1 MSVTGKPDFSLHGA
15 AKLLKLLYGIDG
27 RLTPLPGERDQNFYV
42 ARNERD
48 DLVLKIF
55 SRNENFRFALA
66 MAELMAFL
74 KGNKVPVPDIVC
86 SVKGERVPVYRDD
99 KESGEYMVMLL
110 SLIDGVPYASLNHYP
125 GELNEA
131 VGAALAQT
139 DMLLAEY
146 RDPLFERAMIWD
158 IRNAPETITSRL
170 PLLKDSTHISFC
182 MKTLELWN
190 EMVKPFDSQLRK
202 SIIYNDANDYNII
215 VRPGCGGEYPTLS
228 GFVDFGDA
236 LYSYTVADLAVAIAY
251 IILDRDDPLMAALE
265 VVRGYNR
272 IMPLQPLEADIL
284 MILVRARLS
293 MSITI
298 AAGQQQERPQDD
310 YLTVSQLPITR
321 TLAAIEAV
329 DTDLAAV
336 MFREECGLPV
346 NERFSRSE
354 KYLAENGHMAFPV
367 TGITP
372 DDSRFMVLDLSV
384 EGNIISG
391 DPEMNDADRLSHRIR
406 REMKEKGA
414 MVAVGRWCEPRILYT
429 SPLFSDSAFRER
441 PDRSVHLGVDLF
453 ADAGHPL
460 YSPFDGEVYIAQYN
474 PDHLDYGNM
483 IILKHPLP
491 EGSNFYTLYGH
502 LSASSVKG
510 RCRGDKV
517 SRGEEFAWIGEPGEN
532 GGWSPHLHFQ
542 LIGDMRRVEASFPGV
557 CRPTETAGWKILS
570 PDPNLVLN
578 IPLSLFPD
586 NLPPAEEV
594 LSLRRKVTGR
604 NLSIAYRKPVVMS
617 RGWMQYMFD
626 ASGQKYL
633 DAYNNVPH
641 AGHCHPEITEAV
653 CRQSALLATNT
664 RYLSDAFNRY
674 AELLI
679 STFPDSLNRV
689 FIVNSGSEANE
700 LAVRMARTYTGQS
713 DLVVLEGAY
722 HGNTTTMIDIS
733 PWKHNGK
740 GGKGSPSWVHTLPLP
755 DTFRGRMKSDDPYT
769 VMDFGREAVEQ
780 LSELA
785 SAGRPVAAFIA
796 ESAPSVGGQ
805 IILPAGY
812 LKEVYRHI
820 RSMGGVAIADEVQTA
835 FGRTG
840 KSFYAF
846 EQQGVVPDIVV
857 LGKPVGN
864 GYPIGVVVTTEK
876 IAEAFDNGMEFFSTF
891 GGNTVAS
898 VAGRKVLEITL
909 RDNLRQ
915 HALETGN
922 YLLGLLGQLKEQFPL
937 IGDVGGSGLFIG
949 VELVRS
955 VETLEPAAGECSY
968 IVNRLREKRILTG
981 SDGLYGNILKIR
993 PPMPFNREDAA
1004 VLCNRLE
1011 SVIKEIRE

>member
-1 MSVTGKPDFSLHGA
+1 
-15 AKLLKLLYGIDG
+15 
-27 RLTPLPGERDQNFYV
+27 
-42 ARNERD
+42 
-48 DLVLKIF
+48 
-55 SRNENFRFALA
+55 
-66 MAELMAFL
+66 
-74 KGNKVPVPDIVC
+74 
-86 SVKGERVPVYRDD
+86 
-99 KESGEYMVMLL
+99 
-110 SLIDGVPYASLNHYP
+110 
-125 GELNEA
+125 
-131 VGAALAQT
+131 
-139 DMLLAEY
+139 
-146 RDPLFERAMIWD
+146 
-158 IRNAPETITSRL
+158 
-170 PLLKDSTHISFC
+170 
-182 MKTLELWN
+182 
-190 EMVKPFDSQLRK
+190 
-202 SIIYNDANDYNII
+202 
-215 VRPGCGGEYPTLS
+215 
-228 GFVDFGDA
+228 
-236 LYSYTVADLAVAIAY
+236 
-251 IILDRDDPLMAALE
+251 
-265 VVRGYNR
+265 
-272 IMPLQPLEADIL
+272 
-284 MILVRARLS
+284 
-293 MSITI
+293 
-298 AAGQQQERPQDD
+298 
-310 YLTVSQLPITR
+310 
-321 TLAAIEAV
+321 
-329 DTDLAAV
+329 
-336 MFREECGLPV
+336 
-346 NERFSRSE
+346 
-354 KYLAENGHMAFPV
+354 
-367 TGITP
+367 
-372 DDSRFMVLDLSV
+372 
-384 EGNIISG
+384 
-391 DPEMNDADRLSHRIR
+391 
-406 REMKEKGA
+406 
-414 MVAVGRWCEPRILYT
+414 
-429 SPLFSDSAFRER
+429 
-441 PDRSVHLGVDLF
+441 
-453 ADAGHPL
+453 
-460 YSPFDGEVYIAQYN
+460 
-474 PDHLDYGNM
+474 
-483 IILKHPLP
+483 
-491 EGSNFYTLYGH
+491 
-502 LSASSVKG
+502 
-510 RCRGDKV
+510 
-517 SRGEEFAWIGEPGEN
+517 
-532 GGWSPHLHFQ
+532 
-542 LIGDMRRVEASFPGV
+542 
-557 CRPTETAGWKILS
+557 
-570 PDPNLVLN
+570 VLN

-937 IGDVGGSGLFIG
+937 IGDVRGSGLFIG

-955 VETLEPAAGECSY
+955 VETLEPAA
-968 IVNRLREKRILTG
+968 
-981 SDGLYGNILKIR
+981 
-993 PPMPFNREDAA
+993 
-1004 VLCNRLE
+1004 
-1011 SVIKEIRE
+1011 